1 MTKITFKKYGLSP
14 EEVENMKKFNLK
26 LDKRTMKQL
35 ISAYQ
40 TENIN
45 IEELESLEK
54 LIGFSLP
61 TDYKDFL
68 LQNNGCVPSKNR
80 IKSTS
85 KAINHFFALKSAYK
99 YNSIIDLYE
108 NFAEIGVPIA
118 QSPSGDTFLMNKN
131 GEIYYFDHNLGEIDE
146 KIGCIAKS
154 FSDFLAMLY

>member
-68 LQNNGCVPSKNR
+68 LQNNGGVPSKNR

-85 KAINHFFALKSAYK
+85 KAINHFFALKPAI
-99 YNSIIDLYE
+99 NTIL
-108 NFAEIGVPIA
+108 
-118 QSPSGDTFLMNKN
+118 
-131 GEIYYFDHNLGEIDE
+131 
-146 KIGCIAKS
+146 
-154 FSDFLAMLY
+154 

>member
-61 TDYKDFL
+61 RVCTKPPVKTL
-68 LQNNGCVPSKNR
+68 ISLC
-80 IKSTS
+80 
-85 KAINHFFALKSAYK
+85 L
-99 YNSIIDLYE
+99 
-108 NFAEIGVPIA
+108 
-118 QSPSGDTFLMNKN
+118 
-131 GEIYYFDHNLGEIDE
+131 
-146 KIGCIAKS
+146 
-154 FSDFLAMLY
+154 